1 MRLERKW
8 RNSSSFGL
16 LLLLLLLLTESL
28 HFLELASDAALAC
41 EFLLFHFN
49 FFLVPRTGPLLRS
62 HNLTLRS

>member
-8 RNSSSFGL
+8 RNSSSFG

-49 FFLVPRTGPLLRS
+49 FFLVPRTGLLLRS
-62 HNLTLRS
+62 HNLTPRS

>member
-8 RNSSSFGL
+8 RNSSSFG

-62 HNLTLRS
+62 HNLTQRS

>member
-16 LLLLLLLLTESL
+16 LLLLLLLTESP
-28 HFLELASDAALAC
+28 HFLERASDAALAC

-49 FFLVPRTGPLLRS
+49 FFLVARTGPLLRS
-62 HNLTLRS
+62 HNLTPRS

>member
-28 HFLELASDAALAC
+28 HFLERASDAALAC

-62 HNLTLRS
+62 HNLTPRS

>member
-1 MRLERKW
+1 MRLEWKW

>member
-49 FFLVPRTGPLLRS
+49 FFLVPRTGSLLRS
-62 HNLTLRS
+62 HNLTQRS

>member
-8 RNSSSFGL
+8 RNSSSFG
-16 LLLLLLLLTESL
+16 LLLLLLLTESL

>member
-49 FFLVPRTGPLLRS
+49 FFLCPGRDLFSEATI
-62 HNLTLRS
+62 